1 MPKRRKSVD
10 WIHKLTTKSRTNL
23 PEGALSEGKS
33 SQEMASA
40 LRRSAPDFQAAMAL
54 LTVHANTMGKRL
66 TRSHAREMEKAKH
79 ILREMFKRQDRIE
92 DYEIPKKK
100 GKLKWLRNRAAA
112 LHVQFKDENNQPGY
126 GDMFAELLGKT
137 PQQLEKLVGISAY
150 HKNMLPYL
158 SVWESFLREY
168 YKTQNFDDIRKKLF
182 EQWHNAENDEVPV
195 WDVKNK
201 RPRVVNKEA
210 SVMEEKL
217 VFASKSD
224 AVQYLSD
231 SVGKRI
237 KIAVQK
243 TTEIKEKRLRVD
255 QIDIAL
261 AQKIGES
268 VAKIE
273 KLKEQATKAEE
284 VLRQTAGTVLDLQE
298 KIDVNL
304 KEHLKS
310 LNKMMEAFRDSAED
324 AQTVILE
331 IGNTEVVLEEY
342 VSQRP
347 SFQAAFNLL
356 KSQVEEQLKQS
367 ITRALEASY
376 EVKQKAAQIVKKE
389 KTASFL
395 SEWWNKI
402 LGWIK
407 EISQWI
413 SRTNETIQKLR
424 DLKNSLAM
432 GQVALA

>member
-1 MPKRRKSVD
+1 
-10 WIHKLTTKSRTNL
+10 
-23 PEGALSEGKS
+23 
-33 SQEMASA
+33 
-40 LRRSAPDFQAAMAL
+40 
-54 LTVHANTMGKRL
+54 
-66 TRSHAREMEKAKH
+66 
-79 ILREMFKRQDRIE
+79 
-92 DYEIPKKK
+92 
-100 GKLKWLRNRAAA
+100 
-112 LHVQFKDENNQPGY
+112 
-126 GDMFAELLGKT
+126 
-137 PQQLEKLVGISAY
+137 
-150 HKNMLPYL
+150 
-158 SVWESFLREY
+158 
-168 YKTQNFDDIRKKLF
+168 
-182 EQWHNAENDEVPV
+182 
-195 WDVKNK
+195 
-201 RPRVVNKEA
+201 
-210 SVMEEKL
+210 MEEKL